1 MFRKR
6 EGTQKDDQEGAAI
19 DAGGNPRKRG
29 VLEAKL
35 KYFTEEVERDHLC
48 KIMLISEIR

>member
-19 DAGGNPRKRG
+19 DAGGNPRECI

-35 KYFTEEVERDHLC
+35 SILLRKY
-48 KIMLISEIR
+48 